1 MIASLEKKNREL
13 TVGLEKLNKLNNKQ
27 VSFVHLENKWE
38 EIESSSERNRYIEII
53 DDENIKYIKGKV
65 DEDVSAENSF
75 NEPEEYSISLYY
87 FEVKSKIEGENNL
100 MVIGLKNCNN
110 NYIRYNA
117 AEVKIKNGF
126 QHYRLSTFSWNNNDT
141 FGCGL
146 VYPPT
151 KTNGLPYVFFT
162 QNGKQIGKATL
173 SKDNCDIYQ
182 PYVVLKNCSVEA
194 NFGNNLEDKPFC
206 YDISKHFL
214 INEFY

>member
-1 MIASLEKKNREL
+1 MINSLEKKNGME
-13 TVGLEKLNKLNNKQ
+13 KLNNKQ
-27 VSFVHLENKWE
+27 VCFVQNKNKWKD
-38 EIESSSERNRYIEII
+38 IDSSSELNGYINITN
-53 DDENIKYIKGKV
+53 DENIKYIKGKADKDALV
-65 DEDVSAENSF
+65 FAENHF
-75 NEPEEYSISLYY
+75 KKPEEYSINYSLYY
-87 FEVKSKIEGENNL
+87 FEVKCEIEGDNNVV
-100 MVIGLKNCNN
+100 VIGLENCYN

-117 AEVKIKNGF
+117 AEAKIKNCF

-151 KTNGLPYVFFT
+151 DRINELPYVFFT

-173 SKDNCDIYQ
+173 SKDNCNVYK
-182 PYVVLKNCSVEA
+182 PYIMLKHCSVEA
-194 NFGNNLEDKPFC
+194 NFGNDLKVKPFS